1 MNGLILKDLYA
12 LWSYM
17 RAFFLL
23 DLVMILSAR
32 FSHGNTFLLFYP
44 CILSGMLSMT
54 LISYEEKEKWNEYAM
69 TLPFSRAQLVSSKYI
84 LSLMLTLITV
94 AVILLVQLTR
104 PEGASGLPGMLY
116 TLLPLS
122 LLPTAV
128 LLPFIYKFGSE
139 KGRLTY
145 YMVLGGVCGL
155 LALAS
160 NMQAVSGNDP
170 FVLIQN
176 PAIGAG
182 LLGICA
188 AVYALSWYL
197 SIRFY
202 QKRAF

>member
-1 MNGLILKDLYA
+1 MNGLILKDLYC

-23 DLVMILSAR
+23 DLVMILVAR

-69 TLPFSRAQLVSSKYI
+69 TLPFSKSQLVSSKYI
-84 LSLMLTLITV
+84 LSLLMSLATV
-94 AVILLVQLTR
+94 AVICLTQLTR
-104 PEGASGLPGMLY
+104 VNGASSTLGMLY

-122 LLPTAV
+122 LLPAAI

-170 FVLIQN
+170 FVLIQD
-176 PAIGAG
+176 PAIGAA

-188 AVYALSWYL
+188 AAFALSWYL

-202 QKRAF
+202 KKRAF